1 MRSHVACYSNA
12 VIIPLGVEGT
22 QEQYVGMANTRNL
35 LTVNDVAQMTGWKPK
50 TVRMKV
56 WRRELEFVKLGRS
69 VRFREETINRLI
81 DRSTVPA
88 LERQ

>member
-1 MRSHVACYSNA
+1 
-12 VIIPLGVEGT
+12 
-22 QEQYVGMANTRNL
+22 MANTRNL
-35 LTVNDVAQMTGWKPK
+35 LTVNEVAQMTGWKPK

-88 LERQ
+88 LEARQ

>member
-1 MRSHVACYSNA
+1 
-12 VIIPLGVEGT
+12 
-22 QEQYVGMANTRNL
+22 MASTKKL
-35 LTVNDVAQMTGWKPK
+35 LTINEVAQMLGWKPK

-81 DRSTVPA
+81 EGSVVPA
-88 LERQ
+88 LEGR

>member
-1 MRSHVACYSNA
+1 MRSSYLWAKKEHKSKIV
-12 VIIPLGVEGT
+12 T
-22 QEQYVGMANTRNL
+22 MANTKNL

-88 LERQ
+88 LEPRQ

>member
-1 MRSHVACYSNA
+1 
-12 VIIPLGVEGT
+12 
-22 QEQYVGMANTRNL
+22 MANTKNL

-69 VRFREETINRLI
+69 IRFREETINRLI
-81 DRSTVPA
+81 DRGTVPA

>member
-1 MRSHVACYSNA
+1 M
-12 VIIPLGVEGT
+12 VIISLDVEGR
-22 QEQYVGMANTRNL
+22 QEQYMGMGNTRNL

-88 LERQ
+88 LEGRP